1 MSQSQSLTA
10 APGRAPLA
18 TVLRLVQV
26 SLGLRLVLDVV
37 GLIGATLA
45 FDAGLIG
52 LVALASLPSLGLL
65 VLTFVA
71 PARGWVTA
79 RFISGL
85 LVAILV
91 GQMLEGVVFQA
102 MLRTLPVEGVFGGA
116 EALRRGRA
124 AAEAGLPQP
133 LVFLRSGFGVPLL
146 LALIPSMLGSWLGGR
161 HASVRWAALA
171 ILLNAVGLVAVD
183 ITTLSVLRFNLA
195 AFSAQALAIAV
206 TSIFVGTLADQ
217 LRDEQA
223 HLRQANQQL
232 AAQTRVGEQLAASRE
247 RVRIARD
254 LHDTLAH
261 TLAAIDVQ
269 LKAVDALLDTDP
281 VRARQGLRTAEDV
294 VRHGLRDT
302 RAAITDLRAN
312 LVEEQGLAAAL
323 QRLVDQI
330 GPRSGATLTFEQ
342 IGAEPS
348 LDPGRAETLVR
359 IAQEALN
366 NASRHAQARAIALRL
381 KTSATEVEI
390 EISDDGVGFDLES
403 LDDARFGL
411 RGMRER
417 AEEVGARLKIES
429 QAGQGTAVT
438 LRMMLVG

>member
-1 MSQSQSLTA
+1 MSQSQPLGASS
-10 APGRAPLA
+10 GRAPLA
-18 TVLRLVQV
+18 TLLRLVQV
-26 SLGLRLVLDVV
+26 SLGLRLILDVL

-45 FDAGLIG
+45 FDAGVIG

-65 VLTFVA
+65 VLTIFA
-71 PARGWVTA
+71 PRKGWVTA

-91 GQMLEGVVFQA
+91 GQMLEGVVFKA
-102 MLRTLPVEGVFGGA
+102 MLRALPVEGVFGGA
-116 EALRRGRA
+116 EGLRRGRA
-124 AAEAGLPQP
+124 AVEAGLPQP
-133 LVFLRSGFGVPLL
+133 LVFLRSGFGVPFL

-161 HASVRWAALA
+161 HASLRWAALA
-171 ILLNAVGLVAVD
+171 ILLNAVGLVVVD
-183 ITTLSVLRFNLA
+183 ITTLSLLRFNLA

-223 HLRQANQQL
+223 HLRHANQQL
-232 AAQTRVGEQLAASRE
+232 ATQTRVGEQLAASRE

-269 LKAVDALLDTDP
+269 LKAVDALLETDP
-281 VRARQGLRTAEDV
+281 ARARQGLRTAEDV
-294 VRHGLRDT
+294 VRHGLRET

-323 QRLVDQI
+323 QRLVEQI
-330 GPRSGATLTFEQ
+330 GTRSGASLTFEQ
-342 IGAEPS
+342 TGAEPS
-348 LDPGRAETLVR
+348 LDRGRAETLVR

-366 NASRHAQARAIALRL
+366 NASRHAQARAISLRL
-381 KTSATEVEI
+381 ITTPTHIEI
-390 EISDDGVGFDLES
+390 QISDDGIGFDLES

-417 AEEVGARLKIES
+417 AEEAGARLKIES
-429 QAGQGTAVT
+429 QTGRGTDVT
-438 LRMMLVG
+438 LRLTLGG

>member
-1 MSQSQSLTA
+1 MSQSMAPEA
-10 APGRAPLA
+10 ASGRAPLA
-18 TVLRLVQV
+18 TLLRLVQV

-37 GLIGATLA
+37 GLISATLA
-45 FDAGLIG
+45 FDAGVIG

-65 VLTFVA
+65 VLTFIA
-71 PARGWVTA
+71 PRRGWVTA
-79 RFISGL
+79 RFISAL

-91 GQMLEGVVFQA
+91 GQMLEGLVLQA
-102 MLRTLPVEGVFGGA
+102 MLRALPVEGFFGGA
-116 EALRRGRA
+116 DVLRRGRA
-124 AAEAGLPQP
+124 AVEAGLPQP
-133 LVFLRSGFGVPLL
+133 LVFLRSGFGVTLL

-161 HASVRWAALA
+161 RASLRWAALA
-171 ILLNAVGLVAVD
+171 ILLNAAGLVAVD
-183 ITTLSVLRFNLA
+183 ITNLTLLRFNLA
-195 AFSAQALAIAV
+195 AFSAQALVIAV

-217 LRDEQA
+217 LRYEQA

-232 AAQTRVGEQLAASRE
+232 AAQARVGEQLAASRE

-269 LKAVDALLDTDP
+269 LKAVDALLDADP
-281 VRARQGLRTAEDV
+281 ARARQGLRTAEDV

-330 GPRSGATLTFEQ
+330 GPRSSASLTFEQ

-348 LDPGRAETLVR
+348 LDRGRAETFVR
-359 IAQEALN
+359 IAQEALT
-366 NASRHAQARAIALRL
+366 NASRHAQARAIVLRL
-381 KTSATEVEI
+381 KATPTEVEI
-390 EISDDGVGFDLES
+390 QVSDDGIGFDLES

-429 QAGQGTAVT
+429 QAGRGTDVT
-438 LRMMLVG
+438 LRMMLEG

>member
-1 MSQSQSLTA
+1 MNQTLPNA
-10 APGRAPLA
+10 APAGRAPLA
-18 TVLRLVQV
+18 TLLRLVQV

-45 FDAGLIG
+45 FDAGVMG

-102 MLRTLPVEGVFGGA
+102 MLRALPVEGVFGGA
-116 EALRRGRA
+116 EALRRGRVA
-124 AAEAGLPQP
+124 VETGLPQP

-161 HASVRWAALA
+161 HASLRWAGLA
-171 ILLNAVGLVAVD
+171 ILLNAAGLVAVD
-183 ITTLSVLRFNLA
+183 ITTLSLLRFNLA
-195 AFSAQALAIAV
+195 AFGAQALAIAV

-223 HLRQANQQL
+223 HLRQANHQL
-232 AAQTRVGEQLAASRE
+232 AAQSRVSEQLAASRE
-247 RVRIARD
+247 RVRLARD

-261 TLAAIDVQ
+261 TLAALDVQ
-269 LKAVDALLDTDP
+269 LKAVDALIDTEP
-281 VRARQGLRTAEDV
+281 ARARQSLRTAEDV

-330 GPRSGATLTFEQ
+330 GPRSSAVMTFEQ
-342 IGAEPS
+342 SGAES
-348 LDPGRAETLVR
+348 GLDRGRAETLVR

-366 NASRHAQARAIALRL
+366 NASRHAQARLIALRL
-381 KTSATEVEI
+381 KTTPTEI
-390 EISDDGVGFDLES
+390 EIQISDDGTGFDLES

-429 QAGQGTAVT
+429 QMGRGTAVT
-438 LRMMLVG
+438 LRLSLDG

>member
-1 MSQSQSLTA
+1 MSQSLPSQASS
-10 APGRAPLA
+10 GRAPLA
-18 TVLRLVQV
+18 TLLRLVQV

-37 GLIGATLA
+37 GLISATLA
-45 FDAGLIG
+45 FDAGVIG

-65 VLTFVA
+65 VLTFLA
-71 PARGWVTA
+71 PRRGWLTA
-79 RFISGL
+79 RFISAL

-91 GQMLEGVVFQA
+91 GQMFEGVVLQA
-102 MLRTLPVEGVFGGA
+102 MLRALPVEGFFGGA
-116 EALRRGRA
+116 DVLRRGRA
-124 AAEAGLPQP
+124 AVEAGLPQP
-133 LVFLRSGFGVPLL
+133 LVFLRSGFGVTLL

-161 HASVRWAALA
+161 RASLRWAALA
-171 ILLNAVGLVAVD
+171 ILLNAAGLVVVD
-183 ITTLSVLRFNLA
+183 IASLTLLRFNLA
-195 AFSAQALAIAV
+195 AFSAQALVIAV

-217 LRDEQA
+217 LRNEQA

-232 AAQTRVGEQLAASRE
+232 AAQARVGEQLAASRE

-269 LKAVDALLDTDP
+269 LKAVDALLDADP
-281 VRARQGLRTAEDV
+281 ARARQGLRTAEDV

-330 GPRSGATLTFEQ
+330 GARSSASLSFEQ

-348 LDPGRAETLVR
+348 LDRGRAETFVR
-359 IAQEALN
+359 IAQEALT
-366 NASRHAQARAIALRL
+366 NASRHAQARKIVLRL
-381 KTSATEVEI
+381 KGTPTEVEI
-390 EISDDGVGFDLES
+390 QVSDDGIGFDLES

-429 QAGQGTAVT
+429 QAGRGTAVT
-438 LRMMLVG
+438 LRMTIEG

>member
-1 MSQSQSLTA
+1 MNQPPQATA
-10 APGRAPLA
+10 PEGRAPLA

-26 SLGLRLVLDVV
+26 SLGLRLSLDVV
-37 GLIGATLA
+37 GLVGATLA
-45 FDAGLIG
+45 FDAGVIG
-52 LVALASLPSLGLL
+52 LVALASLPSLSLL
-65 VLTFVA
+65 VVTSIA
-71 PARGWVTA
+71 PRRGWLTA
-79 RFISGL
+79 RFISAL

-102 MLRTLPVEGVFGGA
+102 MLRALPIEGVMGGA
-116 EALRRGRA
+116 DALRRGRA
-124 AAEAGLPQP
+124 AVEAGLPQP

-161 HASVRWAALA
+161 RASLRWAGLA
-171 ILLNAVGLVAVD
+171 ILLNAAGLVVVD
-183 ITTLSVLRFNLA
+183 VAALTLLRFNLA

-232 AAQTRVGEQLAASRE
+232 ATQARVGEQLAASRE

-269 LKAVDALLDTDP
+269 LKAVDALLDSDP
-281 VRARQGLRTAEDV
+281 ARARQGLKTAEDV

-323 QRLVDQI
+323 QRLVEQI
-330 GPRSGATLTFEQ
+330 GPRSSASVTFEQ
-342 IGAEPS
+342 TGAEPS
-348 LDPGRAETLVR
+348 LDRARAETLVR
-359 IAQEALN
+359 ISQEALT
-366 NASRHAQARAIALRL
+366 NASRHSQARAILL
-381 KTSATEVEI
+381 HLTTSPKEVEI
-390 EISDDGVGFDLES
+390 QVSDDGIGFDFEG

-417 AEEVGARLKIES
+417 AEEVGARLRIES
-429 QAGQGTAVT
+429 QAGRGTSVT
-438 LRMMLVG
+438 LKMALEG